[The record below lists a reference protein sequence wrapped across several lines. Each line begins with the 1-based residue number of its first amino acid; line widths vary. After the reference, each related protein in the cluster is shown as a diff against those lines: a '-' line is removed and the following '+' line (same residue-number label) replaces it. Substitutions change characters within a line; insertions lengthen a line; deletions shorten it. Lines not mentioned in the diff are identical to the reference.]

1 MARASWTSEE
11 LRLRDGMSG
20 SDAAYILESFP
31 IIRRKDMETYGE
43 LMTAR
48 RILDFFDRLAT
59 DASWDGLATSLVDPP
74 TAHASCR
81 CELPG
86 SGPA

>member
-43 LMTAR
+43 LH
-48 RILDFFDRLAT
+48 
-59 DASWDGLATSLVDPP
+59 DGSANPRFL
-74 TAHASCR
+74 
-81 CELPG
+81 
-86 SGPA
+86 